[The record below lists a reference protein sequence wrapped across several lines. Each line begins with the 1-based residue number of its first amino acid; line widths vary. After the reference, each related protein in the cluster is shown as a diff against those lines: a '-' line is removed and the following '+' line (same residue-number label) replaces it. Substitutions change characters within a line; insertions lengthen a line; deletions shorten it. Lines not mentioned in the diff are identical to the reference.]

1 LVGRHLRFKESLE
14 RPSICDIA
22 NAPEASP
29 HTGKMR
35 DAQNRSF
42 ETHRASHGNAENV
55 SLELAQQVVAR
66 CAAVNNPDLEG

>member
-1 LVGRHLRFKESLE
+1 LVGRHLRFKESLK

-55 SLELAQQVVAR
+55 SLELGR
-66 CAAVNNPDLEG
+66 GFWLRRDL